1 MHILVIEDSEILRN
15 SLVRGLGDVGYAVQG
30 ASDGEVGLWTALEYD
45 FDLVI
50 LDIMLPKLSGFD
62 VLDQLRIKSR
72 SCLVLMLTARDD
84 IDDRVRGLRS
94 GADDYLTKPF
104 DFDELLARVEAL
116 LRRRAGFASNVIELN
131 GISLN
136 LNTKE
141 VVIDKTVV
149 RIPPREYCLLE
160 CLMLHKGAVVSRE
173 TIEQKIYDDN
183 IELKSNVVDSAI
195 SSLRKMIDQ
204 PDKPSRIVTRR
215 GHGYQIL

>member
-1 MHILVIEDSEILRN
+1 
-15 SLVRGLGDVGYAVQG
+15 VQG
-30 ASDGEVGLWTALEYD
+30 AADGEVGLWTALEYD
-45 FDLVI
+45 FDLII

-84 IDDRVRGLRS
+84 VDDRVRGLRS

-141 VVIDKTVV
+141 VVIDKAVV

-204 PDKPSRIVTRR
+204 PNKPSRIVTRR